1 MKKFVVPKSQSLKEF
16 TDETYAQGSF
26 ALARL
31 LRERDVRVNGVRTG
45 KNVML
50 AAGDEV
56 AYYTTPREEAVPFYG
71 IVYLDENVLIADK
84 HAGVSSEALFAAL
97 REAYGARF
105 IHRLDRNT
113 SGLIAFARTDG
124 KICTMEAG
132 RLEG

>member
-1 MKKFVVPKSQSLKEF
+1 M
-16 TDETYAQGSF
+16 
-26 ALARL
+26 
-31 LRERDVRVNGVRTG
+31 
-45 KNVML
+45 
-50 AAGDEV
+50 
-56 AYYTTPREEAVPFYG
+56 PFYG

-124 KICTMEAG
+124 AEEELLSAFRERRAEKIKD
-132 RLEG
+132 L